1 MRKAEWPQDISSILG
16 DDDPLLFLTQE
27 FRQAPIAEGACFML
41 TRANIEFVKRI
52 FKGSGVGGTGRGA
65 MVLDLTFK
73 VTACGFGL
81 ACLGIPCKH
90 LDRCWRTT
98 AVPAAFGWGPK
109 DDRATWAAI
118 LIGVFMF
125 FQQMGVD
132 LRSWISWV
140 FWDGT
145 AGGEC
150 AHHWFF
156 EKGTRH
162 LLDLPHI
169 MRNCEKHADEET
181 GKNLFLELK
190 YTVHFLSAVP
200 TLPLFSHYVKQF
212 LAAAYYKT
220 PESKMTRYAT
230 NEVFYQD
237 GQRDHMW
244 NAKWRCGV
252 DSGLPPGITPDTV
265 GNALVS
271 AFPPFLFL
279 CRESRTMPPIFI

>member
-1 MRKAEWPQDISSILG
+1 
-16 DDDPLLFLTQE
+16 
-27 FRQAPIAEGACFML
+27 
-41 TRANIEFVKRI
+41 
-52 FKGSGVGGTGRGA
+52 

-73 VTACGFGL
+73 VTACHFGL

-150 AHHWFF
+150 AHRWFF
-156 EKGTRH
+156 DKGTRH

-200 TLPLFSHYVKQF
+200 TLPLFSHYVNQL
-212 LAAAYYKT
+212 LATAYVKK
-220 PESKMTRYAT
+220 PGNKMINYARET
-230 NEVFYQD
+230 VFD
-237 GQRDHMW
+237 WDKKRNMW
-244 NAKWRCGV
+244 DSKWRCGV
-252 DSGLPPGITPDTV
+252 DSGLPPAIIPGSS
-265 GNALVS
+265 LVS
-271 AFPPFLFL
+271 GFPPFLFL
-279 CRESRTMPPIFI
+279 CREPRAMPLIFI